1 MYEKYD
7 KLDINVWTPLIGF
20 DKENPENGVNELLE
34 RMNFKPDAVSAFL
47 FHIDVIMQHDGLEVE
62 KKIPPDCC
70 SYYGSPRN
78 GIRERQDWTNQDLQ
92 KLIKGLED
100 NGIETYMSI
109 MGNVSGNTFHDEW
122 IYDHDEVI
130 FDSRDGKDAYNVL
143 RRMKDGSYF
152 EDLFIEKLCKSML
165 DYGFT
170 GFLPTDNFCPLWLRI
185 SLGDFSSDMLEQ
197 FIMHTNIQPTDEIL
211 KGLGNDSPENKN
223 LRGDWLWGEH
233 RIDWIKF
240 LAYRWG
246 VFWKKV
252 CDRLHAIGKKV
263 MSLGIYC
270 TDPFET
276 LYCLG
281 IDLRLFEE
289 AGIDGLKPNIV
300 PTGLRMEHPDR
311 KDPFFE
317 YMAMLPLISAIT
329 PKTKLYTMLGVR
341 DDTEE
346 WDTLHHAPC
355 CVERDI
361 YTMMSFMRTTP
372 DGLKK
377 CSEGFFVC
385 LGDSLRKDD
394 WKWLL
399 DRFDASVYNN
409 AKASITPTIIWSDYA
424 FDALLP
430 DYIETRRWSTHKYMY
445 EIAERGTLIS
455 TAARMEDI
463 DYVSG
468 TIFVPNF
475 DLMSEDEKKKIAS
488 YNRGAVVCTAM
499 AGFSP
504 KDYGIS
510 ADIMFEDK
518 FSNSP
523 AMVFAYNTNIDKEIR
538 AQIEELCNTDDGK
551 PNLPKPFNN
560 IPESDKTIL
569 DEKLKFAKV
578 TSGFADAL
586 SLLLRRTGTAI
597 FNCNLP
603 IFGVELDNGKYRL
616 NILNPSLTTYGTAI
630 VTAVNSV
637 KDVEIKSMFPV
648 LPVKYMSSEDQ
659 KVGRMHTARTGNE
672 KSFKVKV
679 APGGM
684 AVLEI
689 ELN

>member
-62 KKIPPDCC
+62 TKIPPDCC

-122 IYDHDEVI
+122 IYEHDEII

-152 EDLFIEKLCKSML
+152 EDFFIEKLCKSML

-170 GFLPTDNFCPLWLRI
+170 GFMPTDNFCPMWLRI
-185 SLGDFSSDMLEQ
+185 SLGDFSSDMVEQ
-197 FIMHTNIQPTDEIL
+197 FIMHTNIKPTDEIL
-211 KGLGNDSPENKN
+211 NGLGNDCNENKN
-223 LRGDWLWGEH
+223 LRGDWLWNEH
-233 RIDWIKF
+233 KIDWIKF
-240 LAYRWG
+240 LSYRWG
-246 VFWKKV
+246 VFWTKV

-263 MSLGIYC
+263 MSLGVYC

-281 IDLRLFEE
+281 IDLRLLEK

-300 PTGLRMEHPDR
+300 PTGMRLNHPER
-311 KDPFFE
+311 KDAFFD
-317 YMAMLPLISAIT
+317 YMAMLPMISAIT
-329 PKTKLYTMLGVR
+329 PNTKLYTMLGVR

-346 WDTLHHAPC
+346 WDTIHHAPC
-355 CVERDI
+355 SVERDI
-361 YTMMSFMRTTP
+361 YTMMNFMRITP
-372 DGLKK
+372 EGMKR

-394 WKWLL
+394 WKWLI
-399 DRFDASVYNN
+399 DRFDSSIYNN
-409 AKASITPTIIWSDYA
+409 AKAPISPTAIWSDYA

-430 DYIETRRWSTHKYMY
+430 DYIETRRWSTHKYVY
-445 EIAERGTLIS
+445 EIAERGTLMS
-455 TAARMEDI
+455 TVARTEDI
-463 DYVSG
+463 DFVSG
-468 TIFVPNF
+468 TIFVANF
-475 DLMSEDEKKKIAS
+475 DLLSEDEKKKIAS
-488 YNRGAVVCTAM
+488 YNKGAVVCTAM

-504 KDYGIS
+504 EKYGIS
-510 ADIMFEDK
+510 ADIIFEDK

-523 AMVFAYNTNIDKEIR
+523 AMVFAYNTNLSEETR
-538 AQIEELCNTDDGK
+538 AQIEQMCSIDDGA
-551 PNLPKPFNN
+551 PNLSKPFNN
-560 IPESDKTIL
+560 IPESDLTIL
-569 DEKLKFAKV
+569 HEKLRFAKV

-586 SLLLRRTGTAI
+586 ALLLRKTGTEI

-603 IFGVELDNGKYRL
+603 ISVVELDNGNYRL
-616 NILNPSLTTYGTAI
+616 SIVNPSIVGYGEAV
-630 VTAVNSV
+630 VTAVKPV
-637 KDVEIKSMFPV
+637 KDVQIKSMFPV

-659 KVGRMHTARTGNE
+659 KVGRMHTQRSGNE

-679 APGGM
+679 TPGGM
-684 AVLEI
+684 AIVEI